1 MQDVLER
8 RMRQRRKILFD
19 KDDELF
25 DLLRLKIDDAAHT
38 DLILWSFRLVKEK
51 IDELEDDIY
60 LYERYHIVKD
70 WTSGKIKMKEAKA
83 AILEIH
89 GLAKKIDDPYLI
101 ASYHAIA
108 QALSVVH
115 TRGHAMGFVLYD
127 LTSKIRRFGID
138 MKTLEESVDH
148 YLTLL
153 DEVKVDRSERKW
165 ATFIVSLF

>member
-1 MQDVLER
+1 MERVEENNRTDSIKVFEYTKQVPEFMSISDLVVTKPGGLTTSESLASNLPMVIINPIPGQEEENAEFLEENG
-8 RMRQRRKILFD
+8 IA
-19 KDDELF
+19 
-25 DLLRLKIDDAAHT
+25 I
-38 DLILWSFRLVKEK
+38 W
-51 IDELEDDIY
+51 
-60 LYERYHIVKD
+60 
-70 WTSGKIKMKEAKA
+70 IKKT
-83 AILEIH
+83 
-89 GLAKKIDDPYLI
+89 DDPYLI

-153 DEVKVDRSERKW
+153 DEVKVNRSERKW
-165 ATFIVSLF
+165 ATFIVSHF